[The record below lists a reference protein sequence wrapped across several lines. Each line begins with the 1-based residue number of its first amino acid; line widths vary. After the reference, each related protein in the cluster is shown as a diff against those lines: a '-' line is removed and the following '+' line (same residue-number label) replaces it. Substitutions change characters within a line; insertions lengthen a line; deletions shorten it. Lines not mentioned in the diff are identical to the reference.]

1 MECCR
6 KPNVSGREIPMN
18 RLREWFHDTK
28 GQVLLVFV
36 VALPLLL
43 AMLGLVLDGGRLFFE
58 KRHAQIAADAGAR
71 SAAFEL
77 LRGNSLQSEIDEASQ
92 TEARLNG
99 YDNDAAGTSVAAL
112 IGPPGYSNEFVR
124 VTVSKQVPTT
134 LMKIFSRNFSTVAAR
149 AIAGIVPN
157 TRPPCV
163 LALNPSAPGG
173 LTMNGN
179 AVLNAACKV
188 MVNSNSP
195 TAIIQNGSGACIN
208 AHKIGFVQP
217 GSFATHGGVS
227 CLNPTPAGQAIVD
240 DDPYDDL
247 TPPDPSSMPL
257 MSNPMEVINEGNV
270 AGESPLQPGYYR
282 RGIFVASTIAIAL
295 DLNPGVYLG
304 DGFAAAGNV
313 TLRGTDITIID
324 ICGPG
329 PLSGINIMGT
339 VDADLSAPKDESD
352 PWQNILFYSLC
363 DDDSFITGN
372 VNTRF
377 EGVMYFPN
385 ANITFGG
392 NQQATATWG
401 MVIGDTVTFN
411 GSPNLTVNYAMSGR
425 IPDVETIGL
434 VE

>member
-1 MECCR
+1 MACR
-6 KPNVSGREIPMN
+6 RKSNVNGREIQMD
-18 RLREWFHDTK
+18 RLREWFGDAK
-28 GQVLLVFV
+28 GQVLLVFA

-77 LRGNSLQSEIDEASQ
+77 LRGNSLQSEVDEASQ
-92 TEARLNG
+92 TDARLNG
-99 YDNDAAGTSVAAL
+99 YNDAAAGTSVAAL
-112 IGPPGYSNEFVR
+112 IGPPGYSTDFVQ

-134 LMKIFSRNFSTVAAR
+134 LMKIFSRDYSTVAAR
-149 AIAGIVPN
+149 AVAGIVPN
-157 TRPPCV
+157 TKPPCV
-163 LALNPSAPGG
+163 LALNPTAPGG

-179 AVLNAACKV
+179 ATLNAACKV

-195 TAIIQNGSGACIN
+195 TAIIQNGSGACVN
-208 AHKIGFVQP
+208 AHKIGFIEQ
-217 GSFATHGGVS
+217 GSYATHGGVS
-227 CLNPTPAGQAIVD
+227 CLNPTPAGQAIAD
-240 DDPYDDL
+240 ADPYEDL
-247 TPPDPSSMPL
+247 EAPDPGDYPL
-257 MSNPMEVINEGNV
+257 ISNPMVVINEGNV
-270 AGESPLQPGYYR
+270 AAESPMLPGYYR
-282 RGIFVASTIAIAL
+282 MGIFVTSTISIAL
-295 DLNPGVYLG
+295 DLNPGVYVV
-304 DGFAAAGNV
+304 DGFVAAGNV

-324 ICGPG
+324 ICGVG
-329 PLSGINIMGT
+329 PLSGINIAGT

-363 DDDSFITGN
+363 DDNSFITGN
-372 VNTRF
+372 ANTTF

-401 MVIGDTVTFN
+401 MVIGDTITFN
-411 GSPNLTVNYAMSGR
+411 GNPNLTVSYEGSGR